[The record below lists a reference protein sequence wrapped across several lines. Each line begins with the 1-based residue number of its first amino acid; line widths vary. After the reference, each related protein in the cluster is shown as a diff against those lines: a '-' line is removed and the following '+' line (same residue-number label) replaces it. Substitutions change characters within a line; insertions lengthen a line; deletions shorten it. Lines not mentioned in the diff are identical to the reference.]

1 MSLFTLRRPVMSRTV
16 YLIIFAL
23 YVGLLLNLA
32 FYRQVFTL
40 LPVNSLH
47 NWLVFLSMPVVAFS
61 VMNILTTLAS
71 FLKLD
76 RLVIS
81 LFILLSA
88 SAQYFIWSFGVVIDR
103 AMITNILDTT
113 PAESFALMSGK
124 MVLTLGLSGVLM
136 VAFAWWIKISKA
148 KTVWRSIAVRLLNIL
163 VSALLIV
170 LVAALFY
177 KDYASVFRNN
187 KELVKSLSPSNSIV
201 AINSWYAHNKMD
213 NLPLVKIGEDAV
225 QKPEMHSGPRKNLTI
240 LVLGETSRAQ
250 NFSLGGYQRETN
262 PRLKQ
267 DDVIYFANTTSCGT
281 ATAVSVPCM
290 FSNMPRAHYDEEL
303 AHHQEGV
310 LDILQR
316 AGIRV
321 LWNDND
327 GGCKGACDRVPHQNV
342 TDLNLTGQCIE
353 GECYDEVLFHNLESY
368 IDNLQQDGII
378 VLHTIG
384 SHGPTYYNRYPAEFR
399 KFTPTCDT
407 NEIQSC
413 SQQQLTNTYDNTILY
428 IDYVVDKT
436 IKLLQSK
443 QDKFTTSL
451 VYLSDHGE
459 SLGED
464 GVYLHGLPWS
474 IAPETQKHVPM
485 LLWLSQDYQQRY
497 GVSSQCLQQ
506 RAKTDP
512 YSQDNLFSTLLGLLG
527 VDTHEY
533 QATDDILTPC
543 RSETAR

>member
-428 IDYVVDKT
+428 IDYVVDKA

-497 GVSSQCLQQ
+497 SVSSQCLQQ